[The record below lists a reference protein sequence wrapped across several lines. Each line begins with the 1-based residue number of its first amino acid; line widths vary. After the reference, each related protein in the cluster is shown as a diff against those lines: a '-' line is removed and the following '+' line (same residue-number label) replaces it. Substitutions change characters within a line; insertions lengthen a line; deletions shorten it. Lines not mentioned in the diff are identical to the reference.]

1 MIDKRDYLCRSES
14 GESTESSEQQMS
26 IKVKRKKK
34 KRNENDGDEKK
45 ECKGD
50 ELKC

>member
-1 MIDKRDYLCRSES
+1 MKKWIWRIDWKFWTVDEYKSEK
-14 GESTESSEQQMS
+14 EE
-26 IKVKRKKK
+26 K